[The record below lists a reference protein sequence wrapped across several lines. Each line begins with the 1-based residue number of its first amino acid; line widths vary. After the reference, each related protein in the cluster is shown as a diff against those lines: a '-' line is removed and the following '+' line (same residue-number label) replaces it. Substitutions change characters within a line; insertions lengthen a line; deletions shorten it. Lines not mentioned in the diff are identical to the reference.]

1 MPESDRDLVRRAATM
16 RAFYRP
22 GDQAD
27 AVDLFDAFV
36 DRLLDLERLGYLTV
50 TTEPEF
56 MLPSG
61 RYRGAQTQLTSRGRA
76 FIKNATATDER
87 DPPLAEGS
95 PRV

>member
-1 MPESDRDLVRRAATM
+1 MPESDRDLVRRAGTM

-22 GDQAD
+22 GDQPD
-27 AVDLFDAFV
+27 AVDLFDVFV

-56 MLPSG
+56 MLTSG
-61 RYRGAQTQLTSRGRA
+61 RYRGARTQLTSRGRA
-76 FIKNATATDER
+76 FIEHTTMADQR